1 MRILLKNLFL
11 PAVCCICTFQVQ
23 AQSNRLRILSY
34 NVRNAKGMDGQV
46 NYDRIASVIK
56 EADPTVVALQELD
69 SATKRSGG
77 KDVLKE
83 IADRVGM
90 EHSFSAS
97 IDFNGGKY
105 GIGILSKEKP
115 LHLIR
120 IPLPGKEEKRS
131 LLIAEFPGY
140 FFCCTHFS
148 LTPEDQVSSA
158 KIINEQIARFNKPV
172 YLAGDF
178 NSVPDAEPIKVLLS
192 KWSLLSGKAYTFP
205 SDKPDRCIDYIFTLQ
220 KKMKSLQMKI
230 IPESMAS
237 DHRPV
242 FVEVRN

>member
-1 MRILLKNLFL
+1 MRLLKNLFL
-11 PAVCCICTFQVQ
+11 PVISCVCFFQVH

-46 NYDRIASVIK
+46 NYDRVASVIK
-56 EADPTVVALQELD
+56 EASPTVVALQELD
-69 SATKRSGG
+69 SATVRSGG

-83 IADRVGM
+83 IAGRVGM
-90 EHSFSAS
+90 EYSFGAS

-105 GIGILSKEKP
+105 GIGILSQEKP

-131 LLIAEFPGY
+131 LLIAEFHDY

-148 LTPEDQVSSA
+148 LTPEDQVRSA
-158 KIINEQIARFNKPV
+158 KIINEQIDRFDKPV

-178 NSVPDAEPIKVLLS
+178 NSMPDAESIRILS
-192 KWSLLSGKAYTFP
+192 DKWHLLSGKTFTFP

-220 KKMKSLQMKI
+220 KRMKSLQVKI
-230 IPESMAS
+230 IPEAMAS